1 MLNIILA
8 SSSANIEFSRTLK
21 NLSKMIQSGGIL
33 GELLV
38 ALPHAAVK
46 AGAQQLIKRAP
57 ELSKYATK
65 PVVNN

>member
-57 ELSKYATK
+57 
-65 PVVNN
+65 